1 MHIYHG
7 ILLSH
12 EKERNLDICNNMDRL
27 PGHYAKWNK
36 SDRERQ
42 YHIISLM
49 CGVLKTKT
57 KNNQNNKIIDQLER
71 TDWQLPEAGDEGSEK

>member
-1 MHIYHG
+1 
-7 ILLSH
+7 
-12 EKERNLDICNNMDRL
+12 
-27 PGHYAKWNK
+27 
-36 SDRERQ
+36 
-42 YHIISLM
+42 M